1 MGFHILSPNA
11 GEITQ
16 GFGIGL
22 KLGATK
28 ADFDNLIGI
37 HPTVA
42 EVNLFSKYT
51 FYSFYLF
58 SFINV
63 GIYDYVLNQEFGR
76 QRFAE
81 RLLRLSPAAV

>member
-1 MGFHILSPNA
+1 MQLHIVSLEFINLLEIHSKEKVVGLHILAPNA

-16 GFGIGL
+16 GFAIGL

-42 EVNLFSKYT
+42 EVTNGLHC
-51 FYSFYLF
+51 
-58 SFINV
+58 
-63 GIYDYVLNQEFGR
+63 
-76 QRFAE
+76 FA
-81 RLLRLSPAAV
+81 SDNATIFPG